1 MTLDNI
7 LEEIKKAETIVV
19 LCHESPD
26 GDAVASSLS
35 VMHAVAKLGKEADVI
50 IPEYSKVFDFLPG
63 ADKILQKGRTNKCDL
78 AISVDCSDLKR
89 LVGGKEY
96 FETAKRTI
104 EIDHHSVNSM
114 FADFNYV
121 DPVAPACCQVLIGMF
136 EYFGIDI
143 DKELG
148 TCLLTGIITDTGGF
162 QYSSVTSDTFEFAA
176 QLLRKGVN
184 ISKICQEVLRTK
196 TKAHCQLEKLIYER
210 LEFIEN
216 GKIAITYLTLKD
228 YAEYSNDMGDDEG
241 LVESIRDIEGV
252 EVAVLLKEKENGGF
266 KISMR
271 SKDNVNVSDICLL
284 LGGGGHPRAAGCF
297 ITGDVSQAKT
307 KVINTIKQ
315 QINNEEKVVDGIV
328 IINKPKQQTSHDI
341 VRKAK
346 KILNEKVGHTGTLDP
361 NATGVLPLLI
371 GKGTELSKYLIN
383 HDKTYEAILQ
393 LGEKRDTGD
402 VEGKIIEQKNV
413 TEKSLNTEN
422 INSVFKTLIGKQEQ
436 IPPIYSALKVNGKKL
451 YEYAR
456 NGENVKIEPRQIE
469 IYSLELLNV
478 DNINKTIHFKVEC
491 SKGTYIRTLC
501 EEVAERLGTVGYM
514 KELNRTRVGDFY
526 IENSI
531 TIEQLEQSQYQI
543 ITIEQFFKDEEF
555 INLTEKGLKL
565 FLNGVQLTYHLVD
578 GIYRIYQDDKF
589 IGIGTIKNELL
600 KRDIII

>member
-1 MTLDNI
+1 
-7 LEEIKKAETIVV
+7 
-19 LCHESPD
+19 
-26 GDAVASSLS
+26 
-35 VMHAVAKLGKEADVI
+35 MHAVAKLGKEADVI

-63 ADKILQKGRTNKCDL
+63 ADKILQKGRTNKYDL

-96 FETAKRTI
+96 FETA
-104 EIDHHSVNSM
+104 N
-114 FADFNYV
+114 FNYV

-297 ITGDVSQAKT
+297 VTGDVSQAKT

-315 QINNEEKVVDGIV
+315 QINK
-328 IINKPKQQTSHDI
+328 
-341 VRKAK
+341 
-346 KILNEKVGHTGTLDP
+346 
-361 NATGVLPLLI
+361 
-371 GKGTELSKYLIN
+371 
-383 HDKTYEAILQ
+383 
-393 LGEKRDTGD
+393 
-402 VEGKIIEQKNV
+402 
-413 TEKSLNTEN
+413 
-422 INSVFKTLIGKQEQ
+422 
-436 IPPIYSALKVNGKKL
+436 
-451 YEYAR
+451 
-456 NGENVKIEPRQIE
+456 
-469 IYSLELLNV
+469 
-478 DNINKTIHFKVEC
+478 
-491 SKGTYIRTLC
+491 
-501 EEVAERLGTVGYM
+501 
-514 KELNRTRVGDFY
+514 
-526 IENSI
+526 
-531 TIEQLEQSQYQI
+531 
-543 ITIEQFFKDEEF
+543 
-555 INLTEKGLKL
+555 
-565 FLNGVQLTYHLVD
+565 
-578 GIYRIYQDDKF
+578 
-589 IGIGTIKNELL
+589 
-600 KRDIII
+600 